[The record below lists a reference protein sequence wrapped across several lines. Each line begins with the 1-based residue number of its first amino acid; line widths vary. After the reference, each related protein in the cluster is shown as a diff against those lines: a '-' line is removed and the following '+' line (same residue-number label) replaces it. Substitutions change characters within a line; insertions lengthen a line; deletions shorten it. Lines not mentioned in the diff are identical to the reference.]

1 MVEEIDAIPRFLNC
15 VCRWHCWMA
24 RIRGPTL
31 KWIWRTCMKS
41 TKRPCGFVYL
51 GVFVCVCTHHSQTH
65 TRTYTCTLKTP
76 TPTRARTRAPTP
88 TRARTRAPTP
98 TRARTRAPT
107 PTRAR
112 ARARARALINAH
124 ARLRTALWIRC
135 GAGVLECTAENSRNS
150 RRHAKSR

>member
-88 TRARTRAPTP
+88 TRARTRA
-98 TRARTRAPT
+98 
-107 PTRAR
+107 
-112 ARARARALINAH
+112 RARALINAH

-150 RRHAKSR
+150 RRHAKYR